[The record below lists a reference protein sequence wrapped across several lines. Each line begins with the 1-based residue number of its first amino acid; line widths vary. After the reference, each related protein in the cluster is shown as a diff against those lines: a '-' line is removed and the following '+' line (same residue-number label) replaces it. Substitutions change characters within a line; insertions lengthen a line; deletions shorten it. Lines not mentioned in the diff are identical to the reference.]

1 MFQLSTRKP
10 QSFTGLKTE
19 GGLIDTA
26 ARLHLSR
33 THTKIVPAAE
43 IDISIVQ
50 DCGNLIL
57 ASVGVQIIK
66 SESQLQ
72 QDPAFLSFSY
82 YIYVSSWC
90 LLPTMF
96 QLTDGGR
103 KEQEEW

>member
-10 QSFTGLKTE
+10 QSFPGLKTE

-26 ARLHLSR
+26 AWLHLSR

-82 YIYVSSWC
+82 YTSRPGVC
-90 LLPTMF
+90 DPQRFHKPM
-96 QLTDGGR
+96 
-103 KEQEEW
+103 E